1 MCDEKASDY
10 LTELTKNGPVKL
22 EIYGHQVGGHSL
34 LMKIG
39 KAICKPLLPREHF
52 FYTSIPQEIRD
63 FTPAYHGRLGAPLVL
78 RVETWTVSLASVVRE
93 CGSVLVHDALVGEP
107 LCCS

>member
-1 MCDEKASDY
+1 MQHGYRVSVAEREMCDEKASDY

-63 FTPAYHGRLGAPLVL
+63 FTPAYHGR
-78 RVETWTVSLASVVRE
+78 
-93 CGSVLVHDALVGEP
+93 CGSVDAVLV
-107 LCCS
+107 LCLEA

>member
-1 MCDEKASDY
+1 MQHGYKASVKLGERMCDEKASDY

-63 FTPAYHGRLGAPLVL
+63 FTPAYHGRFVSADALLAPC
-78 RVETWTVSLASVVRE
+78 VET
-93 CGSVLVHDALVGEP
+93 
-107 LCCS
+107 